1 MAVLVADRGIA
12 QPNKPV
18 NGLVGEYFNGPNFE
32 RKVLTRLDP
41 AVDFDWNWQSP
52 GPGVQREYFSVR
64 WTGKLYAPVPG
75 RYRFRATVDDGV
87 RVWVN
92 GRKVIDEWRKQ
103 DDSNFTGEIPL
114 NGRQLYD
121 LRIEYYND
129 WKGSVI
135 SVFWELPNPN
145 KLAFSGFV
153 PNQVIPAQYLFTP
166 SSRLPR
172 TPAAATRSALI
183 SSRAPVAT
191 PATNRPTR
199 AIPKPSVSTSAPV
212 KRVKTSV
219 AMTSSSPTTPTKPA
233 LAAIIPAVESF
244 RNLKRGE
251 AVILRNVLFEQGD
264 YTLLP
269 TSYSE
274 LDKLVRALLDN
285 PTFQVEVA
293 GHTDNVGDQRLNLA
307 LSENRAKVVATYLTR
322 HGIDDR
328 RIITKGYGGSRP
340 IADNVNE
347 TQRAQNRRV
356 ELVVN

>member
-1 MAVLVADRGIA
+1 MAVLVADRAAA
-12 QPNKPV
+12 QPNKPA

-32 RKVLTRLDP
+32 RKVLTRIDP
-41 AVDFDWNWQSP
+41 AVNFDWNWQAP

-75 RYRFRATVDDGV
+75 QYRFSATVDDGV

-103 DDSNFTGEIPL
+103 DDSHFVGEIPL

-135 SVFWELPNPN
+135 SVFWEVPNQN
-145 KLAFSGFV
+145 KVAFLNSR

-166 SSRLPR
+166 STKLRPR
-172 TPAAATRSALI
+172 PAVAAKPASVNGRSPKTAAVNRTASKAAASRPAPTRRVKMPVVMASAI
-183 SSRAPVAT
+183 
-191 PATNRPTR
+191 PATQ
-199 AIPKPSVSTSAPV
+199 
-212 KRVKTSV
+212 
-219 AMTSSSPTTPTKPA
+219 TKPA
-233 LAAIIPAVESF
+233 LAAVAPPVASF
-244 RNLKRGE
+244 DDLKRGKV
-251 AVILRNVLFEQGD
+251 VILRNVLFGQGD

-269 TSYSE
+269 TSYGE
-274 LDKLVRALLDN
+274 LNKLVRALLDN
-285 PTFQVEVA
+285 PAFLVEVA
-293 GHTDNVGDQRLNLA
+293 GHTDNVGDKRLNLA

-322 HGIDDR
+322 HGIAEN
-328 RIITKGYGGSRP
+328 RITAKGYGGSRP
-340 IADNVNE
+340 IADNSDD
-347 TQRAQNRRV
+347 TKRALNRRV